1 MTTINPNNYVGAA
14 NTLVGYV
21 GGVDFPPYDKEG
33 ARGYKQVSIAIN
45 EGYKK
50 NGDFV
55 KTGVTWY
62 RYEAH
67 QDRIAELGIEKGD
80 KLRIDGAKQ
89 EVREYGAEGDKKL
102 GITLSYGEVTILE
115 KGEGNTG
122 SAAPASA
129 SGDDDHF

>member
-1 MTTINPNNYVGAA
+1 MADINPDNIVGAA

-21 GGVDFPPYDKEG
+21 GGVDYPPYDKNGE
-33 ARGYKQVSIAIN
+33 RGYKQVSIAIN

-50 NGDFV
+50 NGEFV
-55 KTGVTWY
+55 KTGTTWY

-89 EVREYGAEGDKKL
+89 EVKEYESGGEKRL
-102 GITLSYGEVTILE
+102 GITLSYGAVTILE
-115 KGEGNTG
+115 KGTPRQ
-122 SAAPASA
+122 AAPAQGSEG
-129 SGDDDHF
+129 GDYF